1 MEAASNVRGAALA
14 LLAMGIY
21 ATHDAVIKVLGA
33 QYPALQVLF
42 FSSLL
47 SFPLVMVIIMRDP
60 TPGTLRPANP
70 GWVAVRTVV
79 GVIAGMGS
87 FFAFSQL
94 PLAQVYS
101 ILFAAPLLVTILS
114 IPLLGE
120 KVGLHRWAAV
130 VIGLLGVLVVL
141 RPGAQSLGWG
151 HLAALASAIA
161 SATTAVILRKLGRSE
176 RPLVLLMWPMLGNF
190 LATGA
195 SLAIDYRPMELPH
208 LALAGV
214 IACLGLVAGFLL
226 ILAYRAGE
234 AAIVAPMQYSQIL
247 WATAYGWIFFNEV
260 LDLPTFLG
268 ATIIIASGIYI
279 VWREGRGGNSANRP
293 VIASRI
299 RAETVTA
306 PRTSLLQR
314 IWPPRP

>member
-14 LLAMGIY
+14 LLAMGLY
-21 ATHDAVIKVLGA
+21 ATHDVVIKTLGA

-47 SFPLVMVIIMRDP
+47 SFPLVMLVIMRDP
-60 TPGTLRPANP
+60 TPGTLRPAHP
-70 GWVAVRTVV
+70 GWVALRTVS
-79 GVIAGMGS
+79 GVASGMGS

-94 PLAQVYS
+94 PLAQVYA

-114 IPLLGE
+114 IPILGE
-120 KVGLHRWAAV
+120 RVGPHRLAAV
-130 VIGLLGVLVVL
+130 VIGLAGVLIVL
-141 RPGAQSLGWG
+141 RPGGQALELG
-151 HLAALASAIA
+151 HLAALLSAMGTA
-161 SATTAVILRKLGRSE
+161 TSAVVIRKLGRVE

-190 LATGA
+190 VATGA
-195 SLAIDYRPMELPH
+195 SLALDYRPMDLPH
-208 LALAGV
+208 FALAGV

-247 WATAYGWIFFNEV
+247 WATAYGWIFFGEM
-260 LDLPTFLG
+260 LDLPTVLG
-268 ATIIIASGIYI
+268 AGVIIASGIYI
-279 VWREGRGGNSANRP
+279 VWREGHGNSTNRP
-293 VIASRI
+293 VTASRI

>member
-1 MEAASNVRGAALA
+1 METASNVRGAVLA
-14 LLAMGIY
+14 LLAMGLY
-21 ATHDAVIKVLGA
+21 ATHDVVIKTLGA
-33 QYPALQVLF
+33 SLPALQVLF

-247 WATAYGWIFFNEV
+247 WATALGWIFVDEI

-314 IWPPRP
+314 IWPPRA

>member
-1 MEAASNVRGAALA
+1 MESASNVRGAALA
-14 LLAMGIY
+14 LLAMGLY
-21 ATHDAVIKVLGA
+21 ATHDVVIKTLGA
-33 QYPALQVLF
+33 HYPAMQVLF
-42 FSSLL
+42 FSSLM
-47 SFPLVMVIIMRDP
+47 SFPLVMLIIMRDP
-60 TPGTLRPANP
+60 TPGTLRPSNP
-70 GWVAVRTVV
+70 GWVALRTVM

-87 FFAFSQL
+87 FLAFSQL

-120 KVGLHRWAAV
+120 KVGLHRWMAV
-130 VIGLLGVLVVL
+130 VIGLIGVLVVL
-141 RPGAQSLGWG
+141 RPGTQALGWG

-161 SATTAVILRKLGRSE
+161 SATTAVIIRRLGRTE

-195 SLAIDYRPMELPH
+195 SLVLDYRPMELPH
-208 LALAGV
+208 LALAGL
-214 IACLGLVAGFLL
+214 IACLGLIAGFLL
-226 ILAYRAGE
+226 IMAYRAGE

-247 WATAYGWIFFNEV
+247 WATAYGWVFFQET
-260 LDLPTFLG
+260 LDTPTLVG
-268 ATIIIASGIYI
+268 ATIIIGSGIYI

-299 RAETVTA
+299 RGETVTA
-306 PRTSLLQR
+306 PRSSLLQR

>member
-14 LLAMGIY
+14 LLAMGLY
-21 ATHDAVIKVLGA
+21 ATHDVVIKTLGT

-47 SFPLVMVIIMRDP
+47 SFPLVTLVVMRDP

-70 GWVAVRTVV
+70 GWVALRTVA
-79 GVIAGMGS
+79 GVVAGMGS
-87 FFAFSQL
+87 FFAFSRL
-94 PLAQVYS
+94 PLAQVYA
-101 ILFAAPLLVTILS
+101 ILFSAPLLVTILS
-114 IPLLGE
+114 IPILGE
-120 KVGLHRWAAV
+120 RVGLHRWGAVAA
-130 VIGLLGVLVVL
+130 GLVGVLIVL
-141 RPGAQSLGWG
+141 RPGAQPLDGG
-151 HLAALASAIA
+151 HLAALAAALA

-190 LATGA
+190 VATGI
-195 SLAIDYRPMELPH
+195 SLTLDYRPMELPH
-208 LALAGV
+208 LGLTAL

-247 WATAYGWIFFNEV
+247 WATAYGWIFFGEI
-260 LDLPTFLG
+260 LDLPTVLG
-268 ATIIIASGIYI
+268 ACVIIGSGIYI

-293 VIASRI
+293 VTASRI

>member
-21 ATHDAVIKVLGA
+21 ATHDVVIKTLGA

-47 SFPLVMVIIMRDP
+47 SFPLVMLVIMRDP

-70 GWVAVRTVV
+70 GWVALRTVV
-79 GVIAGMGS
+79 GVVAGMGS
-87 FFAFSQL
+87 FFAFSRL

-114 IPLLGE
+114 IPILGE
-120 KVGLHRWAAV
+120 RVGLHRWAAV
-130 VIGLLGVLVVL
+130 VIGLIGVLIVL
-141 RPGAQSLGWG
+141 RPGAQPLDLG
-151 HLAALASAIA
+151 HAAALASAVG

-195 SLAIDYRPMELPH
+195 SLALDYRPMELPH
-208 LALAGV
+208 LALAGL

-247 WATAYGWIFFNEV
+247 WATAYGWIFFGEM
-260 LDLPTFLG
+260 LDLPTLLG
-268 ATIIIASGIYI
+268 ATVIIASGIYI

>member
-1 MEAASNVRGAALA
+1 MEVASNVRGAALA

-21 ATHDAVIKVLGA
+21 ATHDAVIKTLGA

-47 SFPLVMVIIMRDP
+47 SFPLVTLVIMRDP
-60 TPGTLRPANP
+60 KPGTLRPSNP
-70 GWVAVRTVV
+70 GWVALRTVA
-79 GVIAGMGS
+79 GLASGMGS

-94 PLAQVYS
+94 PLAQVYA

-114 IPLLGE
+114 IPILGE
-120 KVGLHRWAAV
+120 RVGPHRLAAV
-130 VIGLLGVLVVL
+130 VIGLAGVLIVL
-141 RPGAQSLGWG
+141 RPGGQALELG
-151 HLAALASAIA
+151 HLAALLSAVGTA
-161 SATTAVILRKLGRSE
+161 TSAVVIRKLGRVE
-176 RPLVLLMWPMLGNF
+176 RPLVLLMWPMLASF
-190 LATGA
+190 VATGA
-195 SLAIDYRPMELPH
+195 SLALEYRPMDLPH
-208 LALAGV
+208 FAMTGV
-214 IACLGLVAGFLL
+214 IACLGLTAGFLL

-247 WATAYGWIFFNEV
+247 WATAYGWIFFGEV
-260 LDLPTFLG
+260 LDLPTLVG
-268 ATIIIASGIYI
+268 ATVIIGSGIYI

-314 IWPPRP
+314 IWPSRP